1 MEHILSVAFTMFEC
15 RASSFSKG
23 VSLYRDAVG
32 SMRTD
37 VQAATSGPEALFAG
51 FVEPRLTYA
60 PQRPGPDWV
69 RAALVFAA
77 ILPAFTLLLTLGQVH
92 AQQNSALADLVP
104 SETVFALLIGAA
116 VFPLRLIFVPVAV
129 FVLCY
134 AIAFGLRLWMQV
146 DYVPEGVSVAAV
158 FWGGMA
164 LNAVPALLAGL
175 AGRMAATRLARAR
188 AGGDVVISGVATVV
202 YVLVA
207 GALVVAV
214 TQVMAAR
221 GWPLPGYGLMSAMEA
236 GVIRAVRIGI
246 CGAVLLLFM
255 LDRPQRSDLR
265 AALAVLPLF
274 VGLAILRS
282 AGYAVHPT
290 LDVEFLALAVALLAP
305 STAAVLAVI
314 LGVVA
319 YVTITGELLVQIPVT
334 TIDLVRLEVASIVLL
349 ALVYLLLLQR
359 HRTAAEREMNRAT
372 IDRLW
377 RVQALATIG
386 YFVMDLETGEVR
398 VDTVAAEMLGTG
410 HRFDVDLFLDRVRP
424 EDRETIVA
432 AIGDRQGETQNLS
445 FMLSPDDV
453 WVEDDRARYMTVHAW
468 YETRA
473 DGRLLAYG
481 ALIDLTAD
489 HRREGALAQALT
501 ELSDQQD
508 RQTQMFSIVSHELR
522 TPASVISMLIEE
534 IEGGASWAEMGPR
547 MRAVSDQLLS
557 VLADMRQT
565 VRPEQNLPVRMETL
579 MPQDI
584 AATVRNTFA
593 IMAAGRGIDIDL
605 DLAPVAWQRRIS
617 DRVRLMQA
625 LSNLVKNAIL
635 HADCRRISIG
645 YSEEI
650 GEGGIVGVWRVSD
663 DGRGISDESRATLFD
678 AFRRGGGR
686 STTKADGSGLGLY
699 VTKSSIELL
708 GGTVSH
714 QPRGA
719 GGSVFFLRVPMG
731 LAEEGEAVREAGAG
745 LDMAE
750 LKGMS
755 VLIAEDSDLIG
766 ELLVA
771 RLKRVFGRVLW
782 ARDGAQALAMWERET
797 PDIVL
802 SDLFMP
808 EMGGDDLTSA
818 LRAKGAV
825 CPIIGM
831 TAAAIGDE
839 RERFEAAGTDCV
851 LTKPVSTA
859 QLLEA
864 IEEIGFRRQALP
876 PAAE

>member
-1 MEHILSVAFTMFEC
+1 
-15 RASSFSKG
+15 
-23 VSLYRDAVG
+23 
-32 SMRTD
+32 MRTD

-51 FVEPRLTYA
+51 FVEPRLAYA
-60 PQRPGPDWV
+60 PQRPGPDWL
-69 RAALVFAA
+69 RAALIFAA
-77 ILPAFTLLLTLGQVH
+77 VLPAFTILLTLGQVH
-92 AQQNSALADLVP
+92 ASHNSALADLVP

-116 VFPLRLIFVPVAV
+116 VFPLRMILVPILVYA
-129 FVLCY
+129 LCFS
-134 AIAFGLRLWMQV
+134 IAFGLRLWLQG
-146 DYVPEGVSVAAV
+146 DYVPESLSTTAV

-175 AGRMAATRLARAR
+175 AGRGAATRLARAR
-188 AGGDVVISGVATVV
+188 AGGDMLMSAVVSVV
-202 YVLVA
+202 YVLLA
-207 GALVVAV
+207 GLLVLAV
-214 TQVMAAR
+214 THVMAGR
-221 GWPLPGYGLMSAMEA
+221 GWSLPNYGLLSATEA
-236 GVIRAVRIGI
+236 GLIRAARIGV

-255 LDRPQRSDLR
+255 LDRPQGRDLR
-265 AALAVLPLF
+265 VALVVLPLF
-274 VGLAILRS
+274 VVLAGLRS

-290 LDVEFLALAVALLAP
+290 LDVELLALAVALLAP
-305 STAAVLAVI
+305 ATAAVLANI
-314 LGVVA
+314 IGVVA

-334 TIDLVRLEVASIVLL
+334 SVDLLRLEVASILL
-349 ALVYLLLLQR
+349 LLLVYLLLLQR

-372 IDRLW
+372 IDRLG

-386 YFVMDLETGEVR
+386 YFVVDLHSGEVR
-398 VDTVAAEMLGTG
+398 VDGVAAEMLGTG
-410 HRFDVDLFLDRVRP
+410 QRFDIDIFLDRVRP
-424 EDRETIVA
+424 EDRDVILNA
-432 AIGDRQGETQNLS
+432 MGDRKSDTRNLS
-445 FMLSPDDV
+445 FLLAPGDIWED
-453 WVEDDRARYMTVHAW
+453 DDRARYMTVHAW

-489 HRREGALAQALT
+489 HRREEALAQALAT
-501 ELSDQQD
+501 LSDQQD

-534 IEGGASWAEMGPR
+534 IENGASWAEMGPR

-565 VRPEQNLPVRMETL
+565 VRPEQNLPVRMEAL
-579 MPQDI
+579 MPQDL

-593 IMAAGRGIDIDL
+593 IMAGGRGIDIDL

-617 DRVRLMQA
+617 DRVRLVQA

-635 HADCRRISIG
+635 HAECRRISIG

-650 GEGGIVGVWRVSD
+650 GENGVIGVWRVSD
-663 DGRGISDESRATLFD
+663 DGRGIPAETRATLFD
-678 AFRRGGGR
+678 AFRRGNGR
-686 STTKADGSGLGLY
+686 STARADGSGLGLY
-699 VTKSSIELL
+699 ITKSSIELL

-731 LAEEGEAVREAGAG
+731 LSEEGDAAGEVGAG
-745 LDMAE
+745 LDLGA
-750 LKGMS
+750 LKGMT

-782 ARDGAQALAMWERET
+782 VRDGAQALTTFERET

-818 LRAKGAV
+818 LRATGVV

-864 IEEIGFRRQALP
+864 IEKIGVRRQALP

>member
-1 MEHILSVAFTMFEC
+1 
-15 RASSFSKG
+15 
-23 VSLYRDAVG
+23 
-32 SMRTD
+32 MRTD
-37 VQAATSGPEALFAG
+37 VEAATSGPEALFAG
-51 FVEPRLTYA
+51 FVEPRLAYA
-60 PQRPGPDWV
+60 PQRPGPDWM
-69 RAALVFAA
+69 RAALNFAL
-77 ILPAFTLLLTLGQVH
+77 IMPAFTVLLTLGQVH
-92 AQQNSALADLVP
+92 ASQNTALADLVP

-129 FVLCY
+129 FVLCFS
-134 AIAFGLRLWMQV
+134 IAFGLRFWIQV
-146 DYVPEGVSVAAV
+146 DYVPQGVSAAAV
-158 FWGGMA
+158 FWGGLA
-164 LNAVPALLAGL
+164 LNAGPALAAGL
-175 AGRMAATRLARAR
+175 AARLAAMRWARAR
-188 AGGDVVISGVATVV
+188 AGGDMVISGVATVV
-202 YVLVA
+202 YVLLA
-207 GALVVAV
+207 AALVVVV

-221 GWPLPGYGLMSAMEA
+221 GWPLPDYGLLSATEA
-236 GVIRAVRIGI
+236 GLIRAARIGV
-246 CGAVLLLFM
+246 CGAVLLLFI
-255 LDRPQRSDLR
+255 LDRPQRRDLR
-265 AALAVLPLF
+265 VAVAVLPLF
-274 VGLAILRS
+274 VGLAALRS

-290 LDVEFLALAVALLAP
+290 LDVELLALAVALMAP
-305 STAAVLAVI
+305 ATAAVLANIV
-314 LGVVA
+314 GVVA

-334 TIDLVRLEVASIVLL
+334 TVDLLRLEVASVALL
-349 ALVYLLLLQR
+349 VLVYLLLLQR

-372 IDRLW
+372 IDRLG

-386 YFVMDLETGEVR
+386 YFVLDLETGEVR
-398 VDTVAAEMLGTG
+398 VDGVAAEMLGTG
-410 HRFDVDLFLDRVRP
+410 PRFDVDLFLDRVRP
-424 EDRETIVA
+424 EDRGPMVA
-432 AIGDRQGETQNLS
+432 AMEERTGDTENLS

-453 WVEDDRARYMTVHAW
+453 WVEDARARYMTVHAW

-481 ALIDLTAD
+481 ALIDLTED
-489 HRREGALAQALT
+489 HRREEALAQALAD
-501 ELSDQQD
+501 LSDQQD

-579 MPQDI
+579 MPQDV

-593 IMAAGRGIDIDL
+593 IMAAGRGIEIDL

-635 HADCRRISIG
+635 HAECRRISIG

-650 GEGGIVGVWRVSD
+650 GESGVVGVWRVSD
-663 DGRGISDESRATLFD
+663 DGRGISEESRATLFD

-686 STTKADGSGLGLY
+686 STSRADGSGLGLY

-731 LAEEGEAVREAGAG
+731 LAEEGDVAREVATG

-750 LKGMS
+750 LKAMS

-782 ARDGAQALAMWERET
+782 VRDGAQALTAWERET

-808 EMGGDDLTSA
+808 EMGGDDLTAA

-864 IEEIGFRRQALP
+864 IEKIGVRRQILP

>member
-1 MEHILSVAFTMFEC
+1 MVNR
-15 RASSFSKG
+15 RASSVPKG

-51 FVEPRLTYA
+51 FVEPRLAYA
-60 PQRPGPDWV
+60 PQRPGPDWL
-69 RAALVFAA
+69 RAALSFAL
-77 ILPAFTLLLTLGQVH
+77 IMPAFTILLTLGQVH
-92 AQQNSALADLVP
+92 ASHNGVLADLVP

-129 FVLCY
+129 FVLCFS
-134 AIAFGLRLWMQV
+134 IAFGLRFWIQV
-146 DYVPEGVSVAAV
+146 DYVPPGASGAAL
-158 FWGGMA
+158 FWGGMV

-175 AGRMAATRLARAR
+175 AGRAAATRMTRAR
-188 AGGDVVISGVATVV
+188 AGGDMVISAVATAV
-202 YVLVA
+202 YVLLA
-207 GALVVAV
+207 GGLVIVV
-214 TQVMAAR
+214 TQMMAGR
-221 GWPLPGYGLMSAMEA
+221 GWPLPDYGLLSPTEA
-236 GVIRAVRIGI
+236 GLIRAARIGI
-246 CGAVLLLFM
+246 CGAVLLLFA
-255 LDRPQRSDLR
+255 LDRPQRGDLR
-265 AALAVLPLF
+265 VALAVLPLF
-274 VGLAILRS
+274 VGLGMLRS

-290 LDVEFLALAVALLAP
+290 LDVELLALAVALLAP
-305 STAAVLAVI
+305 ATAAVLANI

-319 YVTITGELLVQIPVT
+319 YVAITGELLVQIRVT
-334 TIDLVRLEVASIVLL
+334 SVEVFRLEIASVVLL
-349 ALVYLLLLQR
+349 ILVYLLLLQR

-372 IDRLW
+372 IDRLG

-386 YFVMDLETGEVR
+386 YFVLDLQTGEVR
-398 VDTVAAEMLGTG
+398 VDGVAAGMLGTG
-410 HRFDVDLFLDRVRP
+410 PRFDVELFLQRVRP
-424 EDRETIVA
+424 EDRDVIIA
-432 AIGDRQGETQNLS
+432 AMNEQTGDTENLS

-453 WVEDDRARYMTVHAW
+453 WVEDARARYMTVHAW

-473 DGRLLAYG
+473 DGGLLAYG

-489 HRREGALAQALT
+489 HRREEALGQALAA
-501 ELSDQQD
+501 LSDQQD
-508 RQTQMFSIVSHELR
+508 RQTQLFSIVSHELR

-534 IEGGASWAEMGPR
+534 MEGGASWAEMGPR
-547 MRAVSDQLLS
+547 LRAVSDQLLS

-565 VRPEQNLPVRMETL
+565 VRPEQNLPVRMVPL
-579 MPQDI
+579 MPQDV

-593 IMAAGRGIDIDL
+593 IMAAGRGIEIDL
-605 DLAPVAWQRRIS
+605 DLAPVAWQGRVS

-635 HADCRRISIG
+635 HAECRRISIG
-645 YSEEI
+645 YSEETRD
-650 GEGGIVGVWRVSD
+650 GGVIGVWRVSD
-663 DGRGISDESRATLFD
+663 DGRGISEEARATLFD

-686 STTKADGSGLGLY
+686 STSRADGSGLGLY

-719 GGSVFFLRVPMG
+719 GGSVFLLRVPMG
-731 LAEEGEAVREAGAG
+731 LAPEGEAAGEAGEG

-750 LKGMS
+750 LKGLS

-782 ARDGAQALAMWERET
+782 VRDGAQALAAWEREQ

-808 EMGGDDLTSA
+808 EMGGDDLTAA

-859 QLLEA
+859 QLLDA
-864 IEEIGFRRQALP
+864 IDRIGLRRKELP